1 MTTEGFV
8 KLTLQAPDNHYL
20 CGNSLPGQTITVE
33 SPHTDL
39 TINQYFKLFNSFLS
53 AIGFNSISIM
63 KGATE
68 LAFSEDNNQD
78 DMKTVA
84 EEYGLLME
92 EQLYEK
98 NKEIEDEAFEYKL
111 KYEDAQKKIHELEV
125 ENINLNARLS
135 RSQNPD
141 NPNYTDKEMEALSY
155 WAKSKQSNETPK
167 NDY

>member
-1 MTTEGFV
+1 M
-8 KLTLQAPDNHYL
+8 DNTGYVTFTYKASDNQYL
-20 CGNSLPGQTITVE
+20 CDTSVPGQTVTIET
-33 SPHTDL
+33 PHTDL
-39 TINQYFKLFNSFLS
+39 TINQYFKLFSSFLS

-68 LAFSEDNNQD
+68 LAFSEDNNEE

-92 EQLYEK
+92 ENLYDKISPVEA
-98 NKEIEDEAFEYKL
+98 EVIEWKL

-135 RSQNPD
+135 RAQNPD
-141 NPNYTDKEMEALSY
+141 NPNYTHKEMEAMTY

>member
-1 MTTEGFV
+1 M
-8 KLTLQAPDNHYL
+8 DNTGHVTFKYKASDNQYL
-20 CGNSLPGQTITVE
+20 CDTSVPGQIITVE

-39 TINQYFKLFNSFLS
+39 TINQYFKLFSSFLS

-68 LAFSEDNNQD
+68 LAFSEDNNEE

-98 NKEIEDEAFEYKL
+98 NKEIEDEAFECKL
-111 KYEDAQKKIHELEV
+111 KYEEAQKEIHKLQV
-125 ENINLNARLS
+125 EIIDLSAHLS
-135 RSQNPD
+135 RAQNPD
-141 NPNYTDKEMEALSY
+141 NPNYTEKEMEAMEY
-155 WAKSKQSNETPK
+155 WAKSKQSDETPK